1 MKSFISQ
8 RRFVVPFEVALEGL
22 FVTRGPR
29 ARHPATTMSRDD
41 DNSSKIAEKL
51 LQGWTMLAEYCPAD
65 GCMTPLMRGRDGRR
79 FCVAHDMFVMSSE
92 EAEEMKRKGGGV
104 GGGDAPAAKASP
116 SSSAPAP
123 SGSEPSSL
131 DRIDFY
137 SQLRA
142 GRSPAPDPEPL
153 ARGYGDDGA
162 APMTLDRDGG
172 GRGADDGDDLEI
184 GAIARS
190 TRATVA
196 AKMEEARAALARS
209 ESFSESAELMRFI
222 RECLETARACDGI

>member
-1 MKSFISQ
+1 
-8 RRFVVPFEVALEGL
+8 
-22 FVTRGPR
+22 
-29 ARHPATTMSRDD
+29 MSRDD
-41 DNSSKIAEKL
+41 DNASKIAEKL

-65 GCMTPLMRGRDGRR
+65 GCTTPLMRGRDGRR
-79 FCVAHDMFVMSSE
+79 FCVAHDMYVMSPE
-92 EAEEMKRKGGGV
+92 EAEDMKRKGGGV
-104 GGGDAPAAKASP
+104 GGGDATATKASP
-116 SSSAPAP
+116 TPAPAP
-123 SGSEPSSL
+123 ESKPPAP

>member
-1 MKSFISQ
+1 
-8 RRFVVPFEVALEGL
+8 
-22 FVTRGPR
+22 
-29 ARHPATTMSRDD
+29 MSRDD
-41 DNSSKIAEKL
+41 DNASKIAEKL

-92 EAEEMKRKGGGV
+92 EAEEMKKKGGGV

-123 SGSEPSSL
+123 SGSKPSSL

-162 APMTLDRDGG
+162 APMTLDRGG
-172 GRGADDGDDLEI
+172 GDDRDDLERRAPEI
-184 GAIARS
+184 HPRVPGDGAGVRRHLT
-190 TRATVA
+190 TRN
-196 AKMEEARAALARS
+196 S
-209 ESFSESAELMRFI
+209 
-222 RECLETARACDGI
+222 

>member
-1 MKSFISQ
+1 
-8 RRFVVPFEVALEGL
+8 
-22 FVTRGPR
+22 
-29 ARHPATTMSRDD
+29 MSRDD
-41 DNSSKIAEKL
+41 DNASKIAEKL

-65 GCMTPLMRGRDGRR
+65 GCVTPLMRGRDGRR

-142 GRSPAPDPEPL
+142 GRSPKSDPEPL
-153 ARGYGDDGA
+153 ARGYNDDGA
-162 APMTLDRDGG
+162 APMTLDRNGG
-172 GRGADDGDDLEI
+172 AGGEVDTEA

-190 TRATVA
+190 TRSTLA

-209 ESFSESAELMRFI
+209 RDFAGSAELMRFI
-222 RECLETARACDGI
+222 RECADTMKACDGI